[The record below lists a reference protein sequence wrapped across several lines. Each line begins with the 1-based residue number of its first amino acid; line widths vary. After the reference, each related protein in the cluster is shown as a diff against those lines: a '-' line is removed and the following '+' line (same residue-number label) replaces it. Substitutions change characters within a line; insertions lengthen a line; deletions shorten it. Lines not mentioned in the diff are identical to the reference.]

1 LRFNASYGCISRFC
15 YRFAYLG
22 SLLTNMTFPKTADEL
37 MQRFVVGGGDLW
49 DLEFLVNEQ
58 GRRVAAFGKSAGVVG
73 MALGLWTWANQ
84 VLGTSP
90 ALSPLTKPYADW
102 DALVAEVK
110 AVTDRCVC
118 FLFGCLRFP
127 SCFSTYKRLSNH

>member
-1 LRFNASYGCISRFC
+1 MTNPLQCASPTCFAISW
-15 YRFAYLG
+15 AG
-22 SLLTNMTFPKTADEL
+22 SLELSCDLVLRTLTLFALYPSADEL
-37 MQRFVVGGGDLW
+37 MARFVSGGGGLW
-49 DLEFLVNEQ
+49 DLEFLVNDQ

-84 VLGTSP
+84 VLGLSP

-110 AVTDRCVC
+110 AVTDKFVQTSYS
-118 FLFGCLRFP
+118 LLP
-127 SCFSTYKRLSNH
+127 HPV